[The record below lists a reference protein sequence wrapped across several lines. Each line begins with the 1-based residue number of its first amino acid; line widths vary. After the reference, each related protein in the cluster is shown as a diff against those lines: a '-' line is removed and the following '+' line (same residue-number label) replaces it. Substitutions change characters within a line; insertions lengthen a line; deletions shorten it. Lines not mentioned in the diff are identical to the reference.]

1 MGFGFSLMEKEAKK
15 ISFQLCSVTR
25 LSVSPSVVSQ
35 TEIGPRSSFPGCESG
50 HQTQWRPPVL
60 TAISQCLLWLVF
72 RFLST
77 NTDRVPGPVLG
88 AERGDKTIKPVSGP

>member
-15 ISFQLCSVTR
+15 ISFQLRSVTR

-77 NTDRVPGPVLG
+77 NTDRVPGPVPG